1 MLERLAFEFN
11 FSSGMINALIDFVL
25 TKKDGELSKNYIL
38 KLASTLIR
46 KKCKSTLDVVNVLYD
61 ESKATIKAK
70 NEEDQIKNDD
80 SFDEEEVDFS
90 KFANSEVDFDLGD

>member
-1 MLERLAFEFN
+1 
-11 FSSGMINALIDFVL
+11 MINTLIDFVL

-61 ESKATIKAK
+61 ESKTTIKSK

-90 KFANSEVDFDLGD
+90 KFANSEVDFNLGD